1 MSPLVTGVL
10 IGVVTVVVL
19 LSGVP
24 VAVGLGVVAISFL
37 LIFEGPSSLTLM
49 AELFFGKLDDFTL
62 LAIPMFIVMGAAI
75 AASQAGADLYD
86 ALDRWLSKIPG
97 GLVISNLGGC
107 ALFSALSGSS
117 PATCAAIGKM
127 GIPAMRE
134 RGFSD
139 SLAAGAIAAGGT
151 LGILI
156 PPSITMIVYG
166 IATETSIGRLFLA
179 GVVPGL
185 MLTTLFMMWALFAT
199 WRFGSA
205 AVRERNVS
213 YSWKER
219 FQALPKVL
227 PFLTIILAVVCVL
240 YGGVATP
247 SETAGVGAFLVIV
260 LVMVIYRV
268 WQPSALWK
276 IMKDSTR
283 ESVMI
288 LFIIAASGLFS
299 FMLSS
304 LYAPHHHRGGLRPLL
319 VRRGPHREHGD
330 RPHHA
335 ARGIE
340 PLRDQQHRAGHRT
353 VSSAKR
359 SAPLHAVHGA
369 RHHPALH
376 LPATSHMAPKRAD
389 GRKPTLKAQPRGDV
403 GSDADPLI
411 GFGDGAAQAS
421 VRFSGSHRFDLGFR
435 TEPFSDRRS
444 NHRRHTRRDPT
455 RRNDMCAGRTGLC
468 RSRESV

>member
-227 PFLTIILAVVCVL
+227 PFLTIILAGVYVL

-304 LYAPHHHRGGLRPLL
+304 LYVTQSLAELIVSLDAGRWVLMFFINIFLL
-319 VRRGPHREHGD
+319 VSGFFLP
-330 RPHHA
+330 PVAVILMA
-335 ARGIE
+335 APILLPIITEAGFDPYWFAVVLTVNMEIGLITPPVGLNLYVINSIVPDIGLPQVLKGALPFMLCMVLGIILLCIF
-340 PLRDQQHRAGHRT
+340 PQLATWLPNALMG
-353 VSSAKR
+353 VS
-359 SAPLHAVHGA
+359 
-369 RHHPALH
+369 
-376 LPATSHMAPKRAD
+376 
-389 GRKPTLKAQPRGDV
+389 QP
-403 GSDADPLI
+403 
-411 GFGDGAAQAS
+411 
-421 VRFSGSHRFDLGFR
+421 
-435 TEPFSDRRS
+435 
-444 NHRRHTRRDPT
+444 
-455 RRNDMCAGRTGLC
+455 
-468 RSRESV
+468 